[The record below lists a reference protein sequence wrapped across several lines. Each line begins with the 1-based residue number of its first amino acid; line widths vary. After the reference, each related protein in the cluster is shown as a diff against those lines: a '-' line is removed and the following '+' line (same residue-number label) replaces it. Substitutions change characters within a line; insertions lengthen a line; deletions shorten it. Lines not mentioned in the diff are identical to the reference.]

1 MSETNPTEL
10 AAVQAAAIKP
20 LSIKETVLAQFKE
33 AETTI
38 TTLAERYRDVAY
50 DVKTPKGMKDAIAAR
65 ADLRDNGRLFL
76 TRAETRIKGE
86 VNDLKRVMA
95 DEVERLV
102 AIVKPVEEAVD
113 AQIKAEEQ
121 RKAAEKAERE
131 RIEAERVAKHR
142 ANIDKLKSYVE
153 RAKGQPLE
161 NIEKAIEVLA
171 NFPIGEEYEEF
182 LAEAQAARLA
192 TVEALRAM
200 VAAERERI
208 AKEAE
213 AARVAAELAAARAE
227 LEALRQKQA
236 EAERETAFEQQA
248 EAQRQ
253 AREAEEKACQVAP
266 QPEQTVVLVPPV
278 STLAEELA
286 KPIDNPANVPL
297 IKGELGTVD
306 ADVHVVATLKLGD
319 INARLTP
326 IQITAAGLAE
336 LGFQPVGKEKS
347 AVLFKAADFPAICQA
362 IAKHVIGALAKA

>member
-20 LSIKETVLAQFKE
+20 LSIKDTVLAQFKE

-38 TTLAERYRDVAY
+38 TTLADRYRDVAY

-153 RAKGQPLE
+153 RAKGQPVE
-161 NIEKAIEVLA
+161 NIEKAIDVLA

-192 TVEALRAM
+192 TVESLSAM

-213 AARVAAELAAARAE
+213 SARVAAELAAARAE

-236 EAERETAFEQQA
+236 EAERKTAFEQQA

-253 AREAEEKACQVAP
+253 AREAEEKASQVVQKAAEP
-266 QPEQTVVLVPPV
+266 IPAAMTDALTMGTGIVSMTAESVTRIDPATVRN
-278 STLAEELA
+278 
-286 KPIDNPANVPL
+286 D
-297 IKGELGTVD
+297 
-306 ADVHVVATLKLGD
+306 ATLKLGD
-319 INARLTP
+319 INAKLAP

-347 AVLFKAADFPAICQA
+347 AVLFKATDFPAICQA
-362 IAKHVIGALAKA
+362 IAKHVIGAVAKA